1 MPEPRHEFGADFQP
15 FEAIVRSAS
24 GYVQP
29 TDDLRPCVLE
39 AAQGACRQRRT
50 NRRLGGLAVL
60 VMLVACTGLPDLL
73 FSTYPEIVAV
83 QSSDLHRLAARSV
96 AENGTEANWALYEA
110 FRDLRHGHS
119 AKLNRSAKPNR
130 SD

>member
-1 MPEPRHEFGADFQP
+1 MPEPMPEFDADFQQL
-15 FEAIVRSAS
+15 EAIVHAAS

-29 TDDLRPCVLE
+29 TDDLRPSALE
-39 AAQGACRQRRT
+39 AARDACRQRRT
-50 NRRLGGLAVL
+50 NRRLGGLAIL
-60 VMLVACTGLPDLL
+60 VMLVAATGLPDIL

-110 FRDLRHGHS
+110 FRELRHGHS
-119 AKLNRSAKPNR
+119 AKLNP